1 MKTNINEYP
10 KNYCPLFYK
19 GLHTNIDDSY
29 GLCALSIALGKSDV
43 INFKSDK
50 LNTIRSTWQNE
61 QIKSCHSCWQ
71 SEQSGGTSRR
81 QLELEWLMT
90 NPEIDETTTELLCL
104 DYNVGNLCNAA
115 CIMCG
120 PAASSLWK
128 AELGL
133 RGSEGIKY
141 VSTNNL
147 NKQLDLSK
155 LRRIYLVGGEPFLIK
170 ETKNMLL
177 NIKQQQ
183 QGSLQNLEFE
193 CSTNGSN
200 FKNNQIMSLLAECKK
215 VTIKISMDAIDKAY
229 EYIRHPLKWKTIEE
243 NFEFLLKN
251 FNYQVEVGAT
261 IGIHNIDC
269 LPDFFSWFQIQQQNF
284 NLSDRVFGI
293 NPVHGPLSFDHATVE
308 MKNIWLE
315 KLLKFSE
322 HSWSSRASLMIQNSS
337 SASNNNTWLDHLKS
351 IDNRRNL
358 NWKNSLP
365 DLADILEKTTAQD

>member
-1 MKTNINEYP
+1 M
-10 KNYCPLFYK
+10 
-19 GLHTNIDDSY
+19 
-29 GLCALSIALGKSDV
+29 
-43 INFKSDK
+43 
-50 LNTIRSTWQNE
+50 
-61 QIKSCHSCWQ
+61 
-71 SEQSGGTSRR
+71 
-81 QLELEWLMT
+81 
-90 NPEIDETTTELLCL
+90 
-104 DYNVGNLCNAA
+104 
-115 CIMCG
+115 
-120 PAASSLWK
+120 
-128 AELGL
+128 
-133 RGSEGIKY
+133 
-141 VSTNNL
+141 
-147 NKQLDLSK
+147 
-155 LRRIYLVGGEPFLIK
+155 YLVGGEPFLIK

-183 QGSLQNLEFE
+183 GSLQNLEVE
-193 CSTNGSN
+193 CQTNGSN

-215 VTIKISMDAIDKAY
+215 VTIKISMDASDKAY

>member
-1 MKTNINEYP
+1 MKTNINEYS
-10 KNYCPLFYK
+10 KNYCPLFFK
-19 GLHTNIDDSY
+19 GLNTPGNNSY
-29 GLCALSIALGKSDV
+29 ALCCSSEVVGKSDV
-43 INFKSDK
+43 IDFKSDK

-61 QIKSCHSCWQ
+61 QIKGCHSCWK
-71 SEQSGGTSRR
+71 SEQFGGTSRR
-81 QLELEWLMT
+81 QLELEWLMN

-120 PAASSLWK
+120 AEASSLWQ

-133 RGSEGIKY
+133 RDSKGI
-141 VSTNNL
+141 VSTNDL

-183 QGSLQNLEFE
+183 GSLQNLEVE
-193 CSTNGSN
+193 CQTNGSN

-215 VTIKISMDAIDKAY
+215 VTIKISMDASDKAY

-251 FNYQVEVGAT
+251 FNFQVEVGAT

-293 NPVHGPLSFDHATVE
+293 NPVHGPFSFDNATVE

-322 HSWSSRASLMIQNSS
+322 HNWSSRANLMIQNSS
-337 SASNNNTWLDHLKS
+337 SASNNNRWLDYLKT

-358 NWKNSLP
+358 KWQNSLL
-365 DLADILEKTTAQD
+365 DLADTLEKTTY

>member
-1 MKTNINEYP
+1 MKTNINEYS
-10 KNYCPLFYK
+10 KNYCPLFFK
-19 GLHTNIDDSY
+19 GLHTNSDNSY
-29 GLCALSIALGKSDV
+29 GLCCSSDVVGKSDV
-43 INFKSDK
+43 IDFKSDK

-61 QIKSCHSCWQ
+61 QIKGCHSCWQ

-120 PAASSLWK
+120 PAASSLWQ

-133 RGSEGIKY
+133 RDSEGI

-155 LRRIYLVGGEPFLIK
+155 LRRMYLVGGEPFLIK

-183 QGSLQNLEFE
+183 GSLQNLEVE
-193 CSTNGSN
+193 CQTNGSN

-215 VTIKISMDAIDKAY
+215 VTIKISMDASDKAY

-251 FNYQVEVGAT
+251 FNFQVEVGAT

-293 NPVHGPLSFDHATVE
+293 NPVQGPFSFDNATVE

-322 HSWSSRASLMIQNSS
+322 HNWSSRASLMIQNSS

-365 DLADILEKTTAQD
+365 DLADILEKTTA